1 MTAVATMAGQIGT
14 ASWNTST
21 TAQASAMK
29 MAAKMY
35 FSISRSTTDL
45 VDPRREIGDLVRQ
58 RDTQSDEDS
67 DRHRE
72 HAERDPEERVLA
84 RGAQQRLV
92 RGFAGGREHV
102 GRLDVPLDLR
112 SQRVTEAHQ
121 LEVTASHGVLPLE

>member
-1 MTAVATMAGQIGT
+1 MTAVATMAGQIGI

-45 VDPRREIGDLVRQ
+45 FDPRRQIGDLVRQ
-58 RDTQSDEDS
+58 RDAQPDEDS
-67 DRHRE
+67 DRHGE
-72 HAERDPEERVLA
+72 HAERHPEEGVLA

-92 RGFAGGREHV
+92 RRFAGGREHV
-102 GRLDVPLDLR
+102 GGLDVPLDLW
-112 SQRVTEAHQ
+112 SQRVAEAHQ
-121 LEVTASHGVLPLE
+121 LEIAAPH